1 MRRFMQ
7 LCFLVSFAVVFCG
20 GTVFAEEL
28 HKKDIC
34 IENAVL
40 ALEMLKADDEA
51 FGLATRCIYEGLD
64 CGTGK
69 ALRAASRA
77 LLLRERV
84 TTQSHICAFG
94 SNPKAESVLE

>member
-7 LCFLVSFAVVFCG
+7 LGFLVSLVMVFRG
-20 GTVFAEEL
+20 GTVFAEKV
-28 HKKDIC
+28 HRKDVC

-40 ALEMLKADDEA
+40 VLEMFKADDEA
-51 FGLATRCIYEGLD
+51 FELATRCLYEGLD

-69 ALRAASRA
+69 SFHAASRA